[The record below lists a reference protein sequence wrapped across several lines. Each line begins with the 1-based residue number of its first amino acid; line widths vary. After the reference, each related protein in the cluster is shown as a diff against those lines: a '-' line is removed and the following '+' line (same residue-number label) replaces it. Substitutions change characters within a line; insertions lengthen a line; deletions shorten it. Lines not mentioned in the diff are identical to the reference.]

1 MLGKMQS
8 GIYRFKLGQFEVTN
22 ISDGVAVRSGLH
34 PAFGGNGPADA
45 VHALARENLI
55 DPDKYE
61 HAFIPTIVNTGKAL
75 VLFDTGFG
83 AMRRGD
89 GAGLLRARIADA
101 GYRPD
106 DIDIVVLTHGHPDH
120 VAGLVEGGQPAF
132 PNARYVMSGADFD
145 YWKRGE
151 NIREAR
157 KATRELFVK
166 VVVPLADKMTF
177 IKPGDDVVPGIRSV
191 DAAGHS
197 AGMLAFN
204 IESESK
210 QVLIWADCALHYV
223 MSLQRP
229 DWPVDVDDDKDKA
242 IATRR
247 RIYDMVATDKLCAVG
262 FHMPFPGNGF
272 VERHQGNYRWVPASY
287 QLNL

>member
-34 PAFGGNGPADA
+34 PAFGGSGPADA

-55 DPDKYE
+55 DSDKYE

-132 PNARYVMSGADFD
+132 PNARYVMSGVDFD
-145 YWKRGE
+145 FWKRGE

-166 VVVPLADKMTF
+166 TVVPLADKMTF
-177 IKPGDDVVPGIRSV
+177 IKPGDDVVPGVRAV

-197 AGMLAFN
+197 VGMLAFH
-204 IESESK
+204 IESEGK
-210 QVLIWADCALHYV
+210 QALIWADSALHYV

-247 RIYDMVATDKLCAVG
+247 RIYDMVATDRLCAVG
-262 FHMPFPGNGF
+262 FHMPFPGDGF
-272 VERHQGNYRWVPASY
+272 VVRYQGNYRWVPASY

>member
-34 PAFGGNGPADA
+34 PAFGGSGPADA

-55 DPDKYE
+55 DSDKYE

-132 PNARYVMSGADFD
+132 PNARYVMSGVDFD
-145 YWKRGE
+145 FWKRGE

-166 VVVPLADKMTF
+166 TVVPLADKMTF
-177 IKPGDDVVPGIRSV
+177 IKPGDDVVPGVRAV

-197 AGMLAFN
+197 VGMLAFH
-204 IESESK
+204 IESEGK
-210 QVLIWADCALHYV
+210 QALIWADSALHYV

-247 RIYDMVATDKLCAVG
+247 RIYDMVATDRLCAVG
-262 FHMPFPGNGF
+262 FHMPFPGDGF
-272 VERHQGNYRWVPASY
+272 VVRYQGTYRWVPASY